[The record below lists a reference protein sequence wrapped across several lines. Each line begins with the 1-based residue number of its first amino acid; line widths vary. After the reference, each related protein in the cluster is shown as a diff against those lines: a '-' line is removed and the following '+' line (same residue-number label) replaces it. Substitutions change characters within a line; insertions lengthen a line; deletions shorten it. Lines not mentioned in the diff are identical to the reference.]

1 MKKYARKTN
10 GLTAKIDNDNIIK
23 TFKTQAKEPA
33 TWLFVWVFLFLKT
46 KRRCIYMVR
55 TFCLSSEIDYRE
67 VYLNSDLY
75 YKYYE
80 IDNPNN
86 LDIVGF
92 PDGMID
98 IQVGLSNGEVAI
110 QFVGSFLEG
119 KIATTT
125 SFERCFGIKLRP
137 DVIPVCLIGKMEL
150 LNENMRIDVAEL
162 LDIDREMVQQIF
174 EESCSVEKKVEIMST
189 IVKREYIQKQNEI
202 TAYVIDV
209 VNKKQG
215 NVNVADI
222 INGLGYSHRYS
233 DTIFK
238 NNVGFTIKKYARI
251 YRLQEAMNMLVD
263 NVENVCYE
271 LGYYDQSH
279 FIHDFK
285 KFSSFTPTA
294 FRNVIGVGYMKIV

>member
-1 MKKYARKTN
+1 
-10 GLTAKIDNDNIIK
+10 
-23 TFKTQAKEPA
+23 
-33 TWLFVWVFLFLKT
+33 
-46 KRRCIYMVR
+46 MVR
-55 TFCLSSEIDYRE
+55 TFCLSNKVDYTE
-67 VYLNSDLY
+67 VYLNSDIY

-80 IDNPNN
+80 INNPDK

-98 IQVGLSNGEVAI
+98 IQVGLSNGKITI

-119 KIATTT
+119 NIATTT
-125 SFERCFGIKLRP
+125 NFEKCFGLKLRP
-137 DVIPVCLIGKMEL
+137 NVIPACLVGKMQM
-150 LNENMRIDVAEL
+150 LNENMRINVSDL
-162 LDIDREMVQQIF
+162 LNIESGNVEKLF
-174 EESCSVEKKVEIMST
+174 EEECTIENKIEIMNS
-189 IVKREYIQKQNEI
+189 IIKREYIQNHNEI
-202 TAYVIDV
+202 ITYILNA
-209 VNKKQG
+209 VNRKQG
-215 NVNVADI
+215 NINVADI

-251 YRLQEAMNMLVD
+251 YRLQEAMNMLVE
-263 NVENVCYE
+263 NAENVCYE

-294 FRNVIGVGYMKIV
+294 FKNVMESMRIV